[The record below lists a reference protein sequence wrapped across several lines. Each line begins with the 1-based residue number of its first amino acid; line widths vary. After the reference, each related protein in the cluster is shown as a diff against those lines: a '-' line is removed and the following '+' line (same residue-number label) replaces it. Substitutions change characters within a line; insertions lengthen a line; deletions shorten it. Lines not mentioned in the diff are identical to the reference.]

1 VQKLEDLRL
10 LLIDDQSSARAMAR
24 KMLKELG
31 LNQVFEA
38 PNGREAMKFLDSASD
53 MIDLIMCDWNMPEM
67 TGLQLLQQVR
77 STGVDIPFLMVTGRA
92 DMDSVMEAKAA
103 GVTAYIA
110 KPFSQLQLEAK
121 LRATVTRMEKSKS
134 SSASS

>member
-1 VQKLEDLRL
+1 
-10 LLIDDQSSARAMAR
+10 MAR

-38 PNGREAMKFLDSASD
+38 PNGREAMKLLDSAGD

-67 TGLQLLQQVR
+67 TGLELLQQVR
-77 STGVDIPFLMVTGRA
+77 TIGLNVPFLMVTGRA
-92 DMDSVMEAKAA
+92 DMDSVMEAKGA

-121 LRATVTRMEKSKS
+121 LRATAARMNKTAAP
-134 SSASS
+134 AS

>member
-1 VQKLEDLRL
+1 MQRIEDLRL
-10 LLIDDQSSARAMAR
+10 LLVDDQPSARAMAR

-31 LNQVFEA
+31 LNQVFET
-38 PNGREAMKFLDSASD
+38 PNGREAMKFLENATD

-67 TGLQLLQQVR
+67 NGLEMLQQVR
-77 STGVDIPFLMVTGRA
+77 SAGIEVPFLMVTGRA
-92 DMDSVMEAKAA
+92 DMDSVMEAKGA

-121 LRATVTRMEKSKS
+121 LRATAARIGKKP
-134 SSASS
+134 APAA

>member
-1 VQKLEDLRL
+1 MQRIEDLRL
-10 LLIDDQSSARAMAR
+10 LLVDDQQSARAMAR

-31 LNQVFEA
+31 LDQVFEA
-38 PNGREAMKFLDSASD
+38 PNGREAMKFLDNAGD

-67 TGLQLLQQVR
+67 TGLELLQEVR
-77 STGVDIPFLMVTGRA
+77 SAGLDIPFLMVTGRA
-92 DMDSVMEAKAA
+92 DMESVMIAKGA

-121 LRATVTRMEKSKS
+121 LRAAVARIENKKKPT
-134 SSASS
+134 AS